1 MNCESGRGAAGILA
15 PRELARVAPPAESAA
30 RSRDRELAE
39 DRLSVEASTPPAR
52 APAIPPRWPRP
63 QFRLRI
69 QTARSPGEPP
79 VPAARSRPPPLAR
92 TGRATGLAA
101 DHRFADHCLRAS
113 RR

>member
-69 QTARSPGEPP
+69 QTARSPGGLP
-79 VPAARSRPPPLAR
+79 VPAARSYPPLPVR
-92 TGRATGLAA
+92 VSRATGHGANHL
-101 DHRFADHCLRAS
+101 HRS
-113 RR
+113 PPG

>member
-1 MNCESGRGAAGILA
+1 MNFESGRGDAAFAATRALA
-15 PRELARVAPPAESAA
+15 PFAPPAESAA

-39 DRLSVEASTPPAR
+39 DRSPVEASTPPAR

-79 VPAARSRPPPLAR
+79 VPAAQSRPPPLAR
-92 TGRATGLAA
+92 TGRATGPAA
-101 DHRFADHCLRAS
+101 DHRFEDHR
-113 RR
+113 

>member
-1 MNCESGRGAAGILA
+1 MNCESGRGAARFAATRALA
-15 PRELARVAPPAESAA
+15 QFAPPAESAA

-69 QTARSPGEPP
+69 QTARAPGDPP

-101 DHRFADHCLRAS
+101 GHRFLDHCVRAS